1 MKETNPHPLPPDD
14 CAAPAGE
21 EAAAV
26 RAVAEESAAEAA
38 VRPEA
43 TAGEGTDPAERADAQ
58 ESSSA
63 GAARKKQALQLFK
76 FLCFSLSAGVIQL
89 ASFTLL
95 YNVIA
100 WDNWWATYLIS
111 VVLSVLWN
119 FTFNRKF
126 TFASAGNVPLAM
138 ALVVVY
144 YCAFIPASVFG
155 GDALEAAGWNGTLV
169 TLLMMVIN
177 FATEFVWDKFVVFND
192 PLLKKIF
199 RPRTKKQ

>member
-1 MKETNPHPLPPDD
+1 MKVKPHPLPPDE
-14 CAAPAGE
+14 CAAPGGE
-21 EAAAV
+21 EPAVVQAAAEEPASGAVV
-26 RAVAEESAAEAA
+26 RPEESAGEG
-38 VRPEA
+38 PA
-43 TAGEGTDPAERADAQ
+43 TAGPPDAREDAPAG
-58 ESSSA
+58 S
-63 GAARKKQALQLFK
+63 ARKKQALQLFK

-100 WDNWWATYLIS
+100 WKNWWATYLIS

-138 ALVVVY
+138 ALVTVY
-144 YCAFIPASVFG
+144 YCAFIPVSMFG
-155 GDALEAAGWNGTLV
+155 GNALEAAGWNGTLV
-169 TLLMMVIN
+169 TLLMMVAN

-199 RPRTKKQ
+199 RSRNKKK

>member
-1 MKETNPHPLPPDD
+1 MPGGFFCPFFLPAGEGPATAGPPDARED
-14 CAAPAGE
+14 APAG
-21 EAAAV
+21 
-26 RAVAEESAAEAA
+26 
-38 VRPEA
+38 
-43 TAGEGTDPAERADAQ
+43 
-58 ESSSA
+58 SS
-63 GAARKKQALQLFK
+63 RKKSALQLFK

-100 WDNWWATYLIS
+100 WKNWWATYLIS

-138 ALVVVY
+138 ALVTVY
-144 YCAFIPASVFG
+144 YCAFIPVSVFG
-155 GDALEAAGWNGTLV
+155 GNALEAAGWNGTLV
-169 TLLMMVIN
+169 TLLMMVAN

-199 RPRTKKQ
+199 RPRNKKK